1 MKEIYVEGTSLP
13 ESYHKAL
20 QALNE
25 YGEIS
30 DCSDWGCTQKEISVT
45 MVVKEPVAEPRISKL
60 CICSPESLEQYRQEM
75 LDGILDFCI
84 GHGWDYTYHNRMVNY
99 DVDKHGK
106 LNQVEFVINELKR
119 NPESR
124 RAVID
129 VRDNRVD
136 PFGED
141 PSCLQHCQFF
151 IRNGKLDEYILFRSN
166 DACKATFMNAFALIE
181 LQRCIANALGV
192 EVGTYV
198 HRANSFHAYERDYE
212 DLANY
217 CRHIENDPIEKL
229 TYKYVG
235 GWDKRMEKAKPA
247 IETKI
252 KNLKESKLG
261 DNHG

>member
-1 MKEIYVEGTSLP
+1 MKEVMVEGRTLP

-20 QALNE
+20 QALNT
-25 YGEIS
+25 YGQVS
-30 DCSDWGCTQKEISVT
+30 NCSDWDCTQKEISLT
-45 MVVKEPVAEPRISKL
+45 MVVNEPLAEPRISKL

-99 DVDKHGK
+99 DAAGKGFLDQVD
-106 LNQVEFVINELKR
+106 FVIRELKR

-141 PSCLQHCQFF
+141 PACLQHCQFF
-151 IRNGKLDEYILFRSN
+151 IRQGKLDAYILFRSN
-166 DACKATFMNAFALIE
+166 DGCKATFMNAFALIE
-181 LQRCIANALGV
+181 LQKRIADALGV
-192 EVGTYV
+192 EPGVYV

-212 DLANY
+212 DLENY

-229 TYKYVG
+229 TYKYAG
-235 GWDKRMEKAKPA
+235 GWDRRMERAKPA
-247 IETKI
+247 IEEKV
-252 KNLKESKLG
+252 KNLRDTRLN
-261 DNHG
+261 DT